1 MKKSIIIKAQKADIA
16 VNDYKAL
23 FNDIKSILE
32 NAQYR
37 AYKAVDNI
45 RVQTYW
51 QVGERIVREELRHKE
66 RADYGRKVIQKLAKD
81 LNIAKRNLHNTVRF
95 YKVCPIV
102 QTVSAQLSWS
112 HIVELIY
119 VNDKRKRNF
128 YTLQIIQNN
137 WSVRELV
144 KQMKSGL
151 YERMNEQGKIIV
163 KRWHAKSLPEKIFK
177 DTYNFDFLRL
187 DEIRYEKTV
196 EEALVKNVESLL
208 LEFGRDFSLAGR
220 QRKIVIDNQ
229 IHLVDM
235 EFYHRGIPCIVIVDI
250 KIGKFKS
257 EYVGQ
262 MNPVRNSMEVS
273 VRL

>member
-1 MKKSIIIKAQKADIA
+1 
-16 VNDYKAL
+16 
-23 FNDIKSILE
+23 
-32 NAQYR
+32 
-37 AYKAVDNI
+37 
-45 RVQTYW
+45 
-51 QVGERIVREELRHKE
+51 
-66 RADYGRKVIQKLAKD
+66 
-81 LNIAKRNLHNTVRF
+81 
-95 YKVCPIV
+95 
-102 QTVSAQLSWS
+102 
-112 HIVELIY
+112 
-119 VNDKRKRNF
+119 
-128 YTLQIIQNN
+128 
-137 WSVRELV
+137 
-144 KQMKSGL
+144 
-151 YERMNEQGKIIV
+151 
-163 KRWHAKSLPEKIFK
+163 LPEKIFK

-229 IHLVDM
+229 IHLVDI